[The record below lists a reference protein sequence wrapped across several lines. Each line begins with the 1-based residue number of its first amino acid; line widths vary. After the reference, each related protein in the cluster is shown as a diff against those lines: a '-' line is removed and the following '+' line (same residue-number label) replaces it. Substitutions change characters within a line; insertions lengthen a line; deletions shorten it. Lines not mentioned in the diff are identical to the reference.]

1 MVVGGAT
8 GGGGVTIAPAN
19 ATVSDPEKIKNSEAS
34 TAIAQAKGQVAN
46 AVSTTDPVNQVQ
58 TPQTATTTTTTT
70 GKVPTAADAV
80 LAITSSTPVKQTLL
94 KNTLGAG
101 QAL

>member
-1 MVVGGAT
+1 MVMGGA
-8 GGGGVTIAPAN
+8 GGGGVTVAPAN
-19 ATVSDPEKIKNSEAS
+19 ASVSDPEKIKNSEAS

-46 AVSTTDPVNQVQ
+46 SVSTTDPVNQVQ
-58 TPQTATTTTTTT
+58 TPTTAAAPVTT

>member
-1 MVVGGAT
+1 MVVGGAN

-19 ATVSDPEKIKNSEAS
+19 GTVVDPEKVKNSEAA

-46 AVSTTDPVNQVQ
+46 SVSTTDPVNQVQ
-58 TPQTATTTTTTT
+58 TPQTATTPTTT
-70 GKVPTAADAV
+70 GKAPTAADAV
-80 LAITSSTPVKQTLL
+80 LAITSATPVKQTLL

>member
-1 MVVGGAT
+1 MVTGGAT

-19 ATVSDPEKIKNSEAS
+19 ATVMDPEKVKNSDATS
-34 TAIAQAKGQVAN
+34 AIAQAKGQVAN
-46 AVSTTDPVNQVQ
+46 SVSTTDPANQVQ
-58 TPQTATTTTTTT
+58 TPTTAAAPTAT

>member
-1 MVVGGAT
+1 MVVGGAN

-19 ATVSDPEKIKNSEAS
+19 GTVVDPEKIKNSDATS
-34 TAIAQAKGQVAN
+34 AIAQAKGAVAN
-46 AVSTTDPVNQVQ
+46 SVSTTDPVNQVQ
-58 TPQTATTTTTTT
+58 TPQTATTSTTT

-80 LAITSSTPVKQTLL
+80 LAISSSTPVKQTLL

>member
-1 MVVGGAT
+1 MVTGGAT
-8 GGGGVTIAPAN
+8 GGGGVTIAAN
-19 ATVSDPEKIKNSEAS
+19 SAVVDPEKIKNSDATS
-34 TAIAQAKGQVAN
+34 AIAQAKGAVAN
-46 AVSTTDPVNQVQ
+46 SVSSTDPVNQVQ
-58 TPQTATTTTTTT
+58 TPTTATTPTAT